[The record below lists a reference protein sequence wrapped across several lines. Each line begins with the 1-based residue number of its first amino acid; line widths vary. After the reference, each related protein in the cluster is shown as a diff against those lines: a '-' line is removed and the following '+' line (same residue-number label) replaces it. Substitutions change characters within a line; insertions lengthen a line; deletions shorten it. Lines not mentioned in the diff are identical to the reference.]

1 MWRRR
6 IYYTAFTVSSF
17 YQYLVQTSWAAWALF
32 WVVSAANVKRTLR
45 REPLWSRSAH
55 FLPMLIA
62 FTLLVARRQ
71 PDTDFLFERFVPHSV
86 LLDGFGCLLVI
97 LGLCFAVWARVHLGT
112 NWSGR
117 VTVKE
122 NHELIRTGPY
132 ALVRHP
138 IYTGLLLA
146 ILGTALLVGE
156 WRGLLATLLMVVSF
170 WRKLRLEEELMS
182 QTFGERYQRYRE
194 HTAALIPFLL

>member
-1 MWRRR
+1 
-6 IYYTAFTVSSF
+6 VSSF
-17 YQYLVQTSWAAWALF
+17 YQYLVRGSWAAWLLF

-45 REPLWSRSAH
+45 REPLWSRCAH

-62 FTLLVARRQ
+62 FALLVARPQ
-71 PDTDFLFERFVPHSV
+71 AHTDLLFERFVPRSV
-86 LLDGFGCLLVI
+86 LLDGFGCLLVVA
-97 LGLCFAVWARVHLGT
+97 GLLFAVWARIHLGA

-146 ILGTALLVGE
+146 ILGTALVVGE
-156 WRGLLATLLMVVSF
+156 WRGLLATLLMVISF
-170 WRKLRLEEELMS
+170 WRKLRLEEELMR
-182 QTFGERYQRYRE
+182 QTFGEQYQRYRE
-194 HTAALIPFLL
+194 HTAALIPFLLWPRYPKA

>member
-1 MWRRR
+1 
-6 IYYTAFTVSSF
+6 VSSF
-17 YQYLVQTSWAAWALF
+17 YQYLVQSSWAVWLLF
-32 WVVSAANVKRTLR
+32 WAVSAVNVKRTLR
-45 REPLWSRSAH
+45 RESLWSRCAH
-55 FLPMLIA
+55 FLPMLI
-62 FTLLVARRQ
+62 TLALLAARPR
-71 PDTDFLFERFVPHSV
+71 PDTHFLFERFVPHSV
-86 LLDGFGCLLVI
+86 LADGFGCLLVVV
-97 LGLCFAVWARVHLGT
+97 GLCFAVWARVHLGT

-122 NHELIRTGPY
+122 NHEMICTGPY

-156 WRGLLATLLMVVSF
+156 WRGLLATLLMVISF
-170 WRKLRLEEELMS
+170 WRKLRLEEQLMR
-182 QTFGERYQRYRE
+182 QTFGEQYQRYRE